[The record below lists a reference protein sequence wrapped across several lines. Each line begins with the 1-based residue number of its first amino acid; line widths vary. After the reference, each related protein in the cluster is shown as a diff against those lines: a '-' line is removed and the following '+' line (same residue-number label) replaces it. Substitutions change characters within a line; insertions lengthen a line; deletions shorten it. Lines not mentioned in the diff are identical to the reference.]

1 MPTFG
6 VILREESSAD
16 IESDL
21 LPTDDPVLESGDQ
34 HYGNLNATKETD
46 SIMPNA
52 SFAVGTQ
59 LAVYVN
65 GRDYLSDAV
74 EWTDEDTFVGNW
86 RPSMQEGKL
95 TFTDKKRYGKVLR
108 YRFVG
113 VGLRGLRFDAYS
125 VNVYGRGA
133 ER

>member
-6 VILREESSAD
+6 VLLRDEIKAD
-16 IESDL
+16 DDSDL
-21 LPTDDPVLESGDQ
+21 LAADDPVLESGDM
-34 HYGNLNATKETD
+34 HYGNLNAEKETD

-52 SFAVGTQ
+52 SFGVGTQ
-59 LAVYVN
+59 LAVYVH
-65 GRDYLSDAV
+65 GRNYLSDLVA
-74 EWTDEDTFVGNW
+74 WTDADTFVGNW
-86 RPSMQEGKL
+86 RPSMVEGKL
-95 TFTDKKRYGKVLR
+95 TFTEKKRYGKVLR

-125 VNVYGRGA
+125 VNVYGKGA

>member
-6 VILREESSAD
+6 VLLRDEV
-16 IESDL
+16 ESDADVDL
-21 LPTDDPVLESGDQ
+21 LFADDPVLESGDM
-34 HYGNLNATKETD
+34 HYGNLNVTKETD

-52 SFAVGTQ
+52 SFAIGTE

-65 GRDYLSDAV
+65 GRDYLSDTV
-74 EWTDEDTFVGNW
+74 EWTDSDTFVGNW
-86 RPSMQEGKL
+86 RPSLEEGKL

-113 VGLRGLRFDAYS
+113 VGLRFLRFDAYS